1 MKPKN
6 TAPRLNTK
14 NSVFGEGKELHASS
28 PLSRVGMGGGGLGR
42 REGSSHCCGWE
53 VGGEGVESTTVYV
66 EQ

>member
-28 PLSRVGMGGGGLGR
+28 PLSRVGMGGGGWGEEKVARTVVVGR
-42 REGSSHCCGWE
+42 W
-53 VGGEGVESTTVYV
+53 VERG
-66 EQ
+66 